1 MSVTDRFDGI
11 RGVISSDDRSRKELI
26 EGILFSLP
34 YLVIFGVF
42 LLYPLVMGGYMS
54 LFDWNAI
61 DPTQSVF
68 IGLENY
74 QTLMNDQGFWNALK
88 NTGYFALLTV
98 PSIVVVALGLAL
110 GVNRDIKGKG
120 LLRAIFF
127 SPYILTVS
135 VVAVVWVDMYST
147 QYGMINHYL
156 GMVMENPPRWL
167 QERLT
172 AMPALAITTVW
183 WLVGFSFVILLSA
196 RQSVPDYLYEAAKL
210 DGAGAWRQFRD
221 VTVPQIRHAIFFVVI
236 INIIWAAQVY
246 GQPYVMTS
254 GGPGSTTETLVMYL
268 YESAFS
274 QRNFGY
280 AAAIGYVLTGILV
293 LVSIANYYLLGGDNE

>member
-1 MSVTDRFDGI
+1 MSDTNRLDAI
-11 RGVISSDDRSRKELI
+11 KGVISPENRSRKELI
-26 EGILFSLP
+26 EGVLFSLP

-61 DPTQSVF
+61 NPAESVF
-68 IGLENY
+68 TGIENY
-74 QTLMNDQGFWNALK
+74 RLLFNDPQFWNSLG
-88 NTGYFALLTV
+88 NTAYFALLTV

-110 GVNRDIKGKG
+110 GVNRDIKGQG

-135 VVAVVWVDMYST
+135 VTALVWVDLYST
-147 QYGMINHYL
+147 RYGVINHYL
-156 GMVMENPPRWL
+156 GLIMGNPPQWL
-167 QERLT
+167 QSQFW
-172 AMPALAITTVW
+172 AMPSIAITTVW
-183 WLVGFSFVILLSA
+183 WLVGFSFVILLAA
-196 RQSVPDYLYEAAKL
+196 RQDVPEYLYEAAKL
-210 DGAGAWRQFRD
+210 DGAGPWRMFRD

-236 INIIWAAQVY
+236 INLIWAFQVY

-254 GGPGSTTETLVMYL
+254 GGPAQTTETLVMFL
-268 YESAFS
+268 YQEAFQ

-280 AAAIGYVLTGILV
+280 AAAIGYVLTMILV
-293 LVSIANYYLLGGDNE
+293 GVSIGNYYLLGGDNE

>member
-11 RGVISSDDRSRKELI
+11 RGLISSDDRSRKELI
-26 EGILFSLP
+26 EGVLFSLP
-34 YLVIFGVF
+34 YLVIFTVF

-74 QTLMNDQGFWNALK
+74 QQLMNDPGFWNALK
-88 NTGYFALLTV
+88 NTGYFALLTT

-110 GVNRDIKGKG
+110 GVNHDIKGKG

-156 GMVMENPPRWL
+156 EMVMANPPRWL

-172 AMPALAITTVW
+172 AMPALAMTTVW

-236 INIIWAAQVY
+236 INLIWAFQVY

-274 QRNFGY
+274 QRDFGY
-280 AAAIGYVLTGILV
+280 AAAIGYVLTAILV
-293 LVSIANYYLLGGDNE
+293 LVSIVNYYLLGDDNE

>member
-1 MSVTDRFDGI
+1 MSVTDRFDRI
-11 RGVISSDDRSRKELI
+11 KGVISSDDRSRKELI

-42 LLYPLVMGGYMS
+42 LLYPLGMGGYMS

-61 DPTQSVF
+61 NPSQSVF

-74 QTLMNDQGFWNALK
+74 QRLVNDPDFWNALK

-156 GMVMENPPRWL
+156 GMIMANPPRWL
-167 QERLT
+167 QDQLT
-172 AMPALAITTVW
+172 AMPALAMTTVW

-210 DGAGAWRQFRD
+210 DGAGHWRAFKD

-236 INIIWAAQVY
+236 INLIWAFQVY

-268 YESAFS
+268 YESAFG
-274 QRNFGY
+274 QRDFGY

-293 LVSIANYYLLGGDNE
+293 LVSIGNYYFLGGDNE